1 MPRPKTY
8 NTEGIVLKHMRLG
21 EADRIITLYTP
32 DRGKVRAVV
41 KGARRAKSRKGGF
54 LQPLTHVRVSIAEG
68 RSLDQVVEAE
78 TMASFR
84 AVRED
89 LGLVSIGMYLTD
101 LVDGFSAD
109 GAVNPSEFRLLV
121 DALGALES
129 AERPEQLARYF
140 ETRLL
145 GVAGFGPEVRQ
156 CVDSGEEL
164 SARDH
169 VFSCAGG
176 GLVCPECRS
185 RTDGALIHVPMN
197 AIKVLRFFQA
207 ADFPQALVLPLKER
221 LIQDLRRVL
230 GVYITYVLEREPRS
244 AEFMHL
250 VSSG

>member
-1 MPRPKTY
+1 
-8 NTEGIVLKHMRLG
+8 MRLG

-54 LQPLTHVRVSIAEG
+54 LQPLTHVRVSMAEG

-78 TMASFR
+78 TVASFR

-89 LGLVSIGMYLTD
+89 LGLVSTGLYLAE
-101 LVDGFSAD
+101 LVDAFSAD

-121 DALGALES
+121 DALTVLKS
-129 AERPEQLARYF
+129 TERPEQMARYF

-145 GVAGFGPEVRQ
+145 GVAGFGPELRQ
-156 CVDSGEEL
+156 CVDCGEVL
-164 SARDH
+164 SAGDH

-185 RTDGALIHVPMN
+185 RTDGALIHVSLN

-207 ADFPQALVLPLKER
+207 TDFPQALELPLTER

-230 GVYITYVLEREPRS
+230 STYITYVLEREPRS

>member
-8 NTEGIVLKHMRLG
+8 NTEGLVLKHMRLG
-21 EADRIITLYTP
+21 EADRIVTLYTP

-78 TMASFR
+78 TVASFR
-84 AVRED
+84 TVRED
-89 LGLVSIGMYLTD
+89 LGLVSTGMYMAE

-121 DALGALES
+121 AAMNVLEFT
-129 AERPEQLARYF
+129 ERPEQLARYF
-140 ETRLL
+140 ETRMLA
-145 GVAGFGPEVRQ
+145 VAGFGPEVRQ
-156 CVDSGEEL
+156 CVGCGAEL
-164 SARDH
+164 SAGDH
-169 VFSCAGG
+169 VFSCDGG
-176 GLVCPECRS
+176 GLVGPECRS
-185 RTDGALIHVPMN
+185 RADGALIHVSLN
-197 AIKVLRFFQA
+197 TIKVLRFFQV
-207 ADFPQALVLPLKER
+207 ADIPQALELPLSER
-221 LIQDLRRVL
+221 MIEDLRRVL
-230 GVYITYVLEREPRS
+230 SAYITYVLEREPRS

>member
-54 LQPLTHVRVSIAEG
+54 LQPITHVRVSVAEG
-68 RSLDQVVEAE
+68 RTLDQVIEAE
-78 TMASFR
+78 TVASFR
-84 AVRED
+84 TVRED
-89 LGLVSIGMYLTD
+89 LGLVSTGLYLAD

-109 GAVNPSEFRLLV
+109 GSVNPSEFRLLV
-121 DALGALES
+121 NALGALES

-140 ETRLL
+140 ETRML
-145 GVAGFGPEVRQ
+145 GLAGFGPELRQ
-156 CVDSGEEL
+156 CVDCGEEL
-164 SARDH
+164 SAGDH
-169 VFSCAGG
+169 AFSCADG
-176 GLVCPECRS
+176 GLVGPECRS
-185 RTDGALIHVPMN
+185 RNTGALLHVSMN
-197 AIKVLRFFQA
+197 SIKVLRFFQVV
-207 ADFPQALVLPLKER
+207 DFPQALELPLTER

-230 GVYITYVLEREPRS
+230 GTYVTYVLEREPRS
-244 AEFMHL
+244 AEFMHM

>member
-1 MPRPKTY
+1 
-8 NTEGIVLKHMRLG
+8 MRLG

-78 TMASFR
+78 TVASFR

-89 LGLVSIGMYLTD
+89 LGLVSTGLYLAE

-109 GAVNPSEFRLLV
+109 GAVNPNEFRLLAA
-121 DALGALES
+121 ALGALES
-129 AERPEQLARYF
+129 TERPEQLARYF
-140 ETRLL
+140 ETRML
-145 GVAGFGPEVRQ
+145 GVAGFGPEVQQ
-156 CVDSGEEL
+156 CVDCGTEL
-164 SARDH
+164 SAGDH
-169 VFSCAGG
+169 MFSCAGG
-176 GLVCPECRS
+176 GLVDPECRRQS
-185 RTDGALIHVPMN
+185 DGALIHMSMN
-197 AIKVLRFFQA
+197 AIKVLRFFQM
-207 ADFPQALVLPLKER
+207 ADFPQALELPLTER
-221 LIQDLRRVL
+221 LIEDLRRVL
-230 GVYITYVLEREPRS
+230 GAYITYVLEREPRS